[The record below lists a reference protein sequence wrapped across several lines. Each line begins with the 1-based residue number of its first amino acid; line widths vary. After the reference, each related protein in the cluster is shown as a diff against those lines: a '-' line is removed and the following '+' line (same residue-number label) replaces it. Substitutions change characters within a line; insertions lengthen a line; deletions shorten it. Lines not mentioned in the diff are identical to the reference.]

1 MTDELGIL
9 SAVVYDRTA
18 FEAVREHV
26 EPEALS
32 AHGQV
37 IWKEVAR
44 WYDKDPAATQVDPDA
59 LRARLIR
66 AHPKHEQIWAEWVR
80 ELRPEVG
87 SLNIAREVLEVKRK
101 SVGDTLAL
109 ALTTGAEPGAL
120 EKMIEDYQAVNS
132 AASLLDAGGATV
144 FSTPLDDLITA
155 TENQEERV
163 RLLPAA
169 LNRHLRGG
177 LLPGHCVVVF
187 GRVNVGKSAFAI
199 NATAGFL
206 RQGLKVLYVENEDL
220 MEDTALRVGC
230 RLLGCDRDWA
240 AQNPRRFKEVAIE
253 RGYDRFILPDPAPT
267 TVADVDR
274 LLLQF
279 APDVCVVNQA
289 RNMVPDG
296 DRNPVMAM
304 DQIAKGLRNLGK
316 KRRIIML
323 LVTAAREMST
333 DWKGEPRESHI
344 LEMHECYSSRTG
356 FPAAADLMIG
366 FGASTSLA
374 ERQMAC
380 LNIAKN
386 KLSGSKGQIYVS
398 VDFSRGL
405 IKEANE

>member
-9 SAVVYDRTA
+9 SAVVHDRTA
-18 FEAVREHV
+18 FDAVAEHV
-26 EPEALS
+26 DPEHLS

-37 IWKEVAR
+37 IWTEIAR
-44 WYDKDPAATQVDPDA
+44 WYSKDPGARAVDPKA
-59 LRARLIR
+59 LMARLVR
-66 AHPKHEQIWAEWVR
+66 AHPKHEQTWAEWVR

-101 SVGDTLAL
+101 ATGESLAL
-109 ALTTGAEPGAL
+109 AITTGAEPGAV
-120 EKMIEDYQAVNS
+120 EKLLAEYQAVNS
-132 AASLLDAGGATV
+132 SASLLDAGGATV
-144 FSTPLDDLITA
+144 FTTPLDDLIA
-155 TENQEERV
+155 RTEDQDQRV
-163 RLLPAA
+163 RLLPGA

-199 NATAGFL
+199 NATVGFL
-206 RQGLKVLYVENEDL
+206 KQGLKVLYVENEDL
-220 MEDTALRVGC
+220 LEDTAIRVGC

-240 AQNPRRFKEVAIE
+240 AQNPVRFREVAIE

-267 TVADVDR
+267 TVAEVDR
-274 LLLQF
+274 MLVQF

-323 LVTAAREMST
+323 LVTAAREMQT
-333 DWKGEPRESHI
+333 DWQGAPRESHI
-344 LEMHECYSSRTG
+344 LEMHEVYSSRTG
-356 FPAAADLMIG
+356 FPAAADVMVG
-366 FGASTSLA
+366 FGSSTSLE
-374 ERQMAC
+374 ERNLAC
-380 LNIAKN
+380 LHLCKN
-386 KLSGSKGQIYVS
+386 KIGGAKAVIYVTT
-398 VDFSRGL
+398 DFSRGL
-405 IKEANE
+405 LKEANE